1 MRIELGDCLEVL
13 KTIPD
18 NSVSSVVTDP
28 PYGLSFM
35 NKQWDYDVPSVDIWK
50 ECLRVLKPGGHLLAF
65 SGSRTYHRMA
75 VRIEDAGFEIRD
87 QIMWVYGSGFPKS
100 HNIGKAVDKLQ
111 GNEREYLGETTQVA
125 KRSETAMGDRTDAGA
140 GMYSGNKTTLPIT
153 KGNTE
158 WEGWGTAL
166 KPSHEPIVMARKPL
180 SEKTVAENVL
190 RWGTGGLNIDD
201 SRIEYKGDNDK
212 WKIDHSKET
221 QQTNPQ
227 PMGKDSDD
235 LKRTHIDEPHEGGR
249 WPANIIFDEE
259 AGQVLDQQSGISTGK
274 VGMTQ
279 QSSPKNLYEGFKSK
293 GDTKINDGITDKGGA
308 SRYFLNV
315 KVDTEDFFMYIY
327 NTLNELLC
335 GNILENQQV
344 VTTLSGVIKEVE
356 KCIVKQ
362 GQYTIG
368 SLSMDQF
375 QKDTISIIST
385 LTKLMT
391 ELKIYNSLQRVNTDF
406 YTQELGKTINK
417 LMELNTENV
426 SVVETINHLMGLTL
440 EMVEHIKVIVKNVE
454 ELNYKNGG
462 KQIRNITTN
471 TTGNIEKG
479 NSFFYCPKAS
489 KKDRNEG
496 LDGFEKKQVF
506 QKNTSTF
513 ITDPRH
519 PDGGYEHN
527 PISQSNHHPTV
538 KPTALMEYLIKL
550 VTPKG
555 GTVLD
560 CFLGSGST
568 GKAAVRNGFD
578 FIGIERD
585 EEYIKIAEARI
596 KNELNG

>member
-1 MRIELGDCLEVL
+1 MRLELGDCLDKL
-13 KTIPD
+13 KELED
-18 NSVSSVVTDP
+18 NSVDSIVTDP
-28 PYGLSFM
+28 PYGISFM
-35 NKQWDYDVPSVDIWK
+35 SAKWDYDVPSTDIWI
-50 ECLRVLKPGGHLLAF
+50 ECLRVLKPGGHLLSF

-100 HNIGKAVDKLQ
+100 HNIGKSVDKLQ
-111 GNEREYLGETTQVA
+111 GKDVPVHKGFNVAGQGIGLNENKNLRSDHPEYI
-125 KRSETAMGDRTDAGA
+125 KPNYD
-140 GMYSGNKTTLPIT
+140 N
-153 KGNTE
+153 E

-166 KPSHEPIVMARKPL
+166 KPAHEPIVMARKPL
-180 SEKTVAENVL
+180 SEKSVAENVL
-190 RWGTGGLNIDD
+190 RWGTGGLNIDE
-201 SRIEYKGDNDK
+201 SRIGYNDDK
-212 WKIDHSKET
+212 PTPTTTTRDDGNSW
-221 QQTNPQ
+221 N
-227 PMGKDSDD
+227 KDYQ
-235 LKRTHIDEPHEGGR
+235 RTEDWEPNNTGR

-259 AGQVLDQQSGISTGK
+259 AGQVLDQQSGISKSTPDKRTTKTPTGEMFGTGK
-274 VGMTQ
+274 
-279 QSSPKNLYEGFKSK
+279 
-293 GDTKINDGITDKGGA
+293 ITSHNDKGGA

-385 LTKLMT
+385 LTELMT

-426 SVVETINHLMGLTL
+426 SVVETINHLMDLTL

-462 KQIRNITTN
+462 KQIGKDTINI
-471 TTGNIEKG
+471 TGNIEKG

-489 KKDRNEG
+489 KKDRDEG
-496 LDGFEKKQVF
+496 LDGFENKSGSEITGRKEGSAGLVMEDDKQ
-506 QKNTSTF
+506 
-513 ITDPRH
+513 
-519 PDGGYEHN
+519 N
-527 PISQSNHHPTV
+527 PFAGKSSPINKNHHPTV
-538 KPTALMEYLIKL
+538 KPTELMLYLIKL
-550 VTPKG
+550 VTPVG
-555 GTVLD
+555 GIVMD
-560 CFLGSGST
+560 PFMGSGST
-568 GKAAVRNGFD
+568 GKGAVRGGFD
-578 FIGIERD
+578 FIGIEKE

-596 KNELNG
+596 KNEIK